1 VQPCRFTDA
10 HTGTGKQSKE
20 HTILTFRCVDDL
32 LQLFV
37 CEVWLLWFL
46 RFAQIQ
52 LPRCPYLLAKY
63 INKARPYFLRDR
75 ISPYL
80 FLGYHRKRAANANGP
95 MIRQQLFN
103 ITTGWSMRVLGV
115 ASSPHKWRAACFTEC
130 AEKEMDVFDLM
141 NLAGHS
147 SPEVT
152 PGYIRHLTGTSETSL
167 SGDASPGAEDGKP

>member
-1 VQPCRFTDA
+1 
-10 HTGTGKQSKE
+10 
-20 HTILTFRCVDDL
+20 
-32 LQLFV
+32 
-37 CEVWLLWFL
+37 
-46 RFAQIQ
+46 
-52 LPRCPYLLAKY
+52 
-63 INKARPYFLRDR
+63 
-75 ISPYL
+75 
-80 FLGYHRKRAANANGP
+80 

-152 PGYIRHLTGTSETSL
+152 PGYIRHQLGHLKQAYRETHPRAL
-167 SGDASPGAEDGKP
+167 RTASHDPE